1 MDFIEFIKTVL
12 LSVIFILLIHTIFNY
27 FKDNFTEK
35 KTYDYLNNPDEKYKD
50 IYNKINSE
58 EEKEETKPIAPI
70 VPIVPV
76 DNFNDGTTNI
86 SDLTST
92 IEKPDKKKD
101 MKDELKNF
109 LKGVQNNELPGYENE
124 ELSNNQI

>member
-12 LSVIFILLIHTIFNY
+12 LSLIFILLIHTIFIY

-35 KTYDYLNNPDEKYKD
+35 KTYDYINNPDEKYKD

-58 EEKEETKPIAPI
+58 ENQEKDTVKLEIIPKSENVT
-70 VPIVPV
+70 
-76 DNFNDGTTNI
+76 NDGTTNI
-86 SDLTST
+86 SDLTSSL
-92 IEKPDKKKD
+92 EKTDTKKD

-109 LKGVQNNELPGYENE
+109 LKCVQSNELPGYENE
-124 ELSNNQI
+124 QLSNNQI

>member
-35 KTYDYLNNPDEKYKD
+35 KTYDYINNPDEKYKD

-58 EEKEETKPIAPI
+58 EKLETKPI
-70 VPIVPV
+70 VPIVPITPV
-76 DNFNDGTTNI
+76 DNLNEGTTNI

-92 IEKPDKKKD
+92 LEKIDTKKD

>member
-58 EEKEETKPIAPI
+58 EEKKETKPIA
-70 VPIVPV
+70 PIVPV

>member
-12 LSVIFILLIHTIFNY
+12 LSLIFILLIHTIFIY

-35 KTYDYLNNPDEKYKD
+35 KTYDYVNNPDQKYKD

-58 EEKEETKPIAPI
+58 ENQEKDAVKLEIIPKSENVT
-70 VPIVPV
+70 
-76 DNFNDGTTNI
+76 NDGTTNI
-86 SDLTST
+86 SDLTTSL
-92 IEKPDKKKD
+92 EKTDTKKD

-109 LKGVQNNELPGYENE
+109 LKGVQSNELPGYENE